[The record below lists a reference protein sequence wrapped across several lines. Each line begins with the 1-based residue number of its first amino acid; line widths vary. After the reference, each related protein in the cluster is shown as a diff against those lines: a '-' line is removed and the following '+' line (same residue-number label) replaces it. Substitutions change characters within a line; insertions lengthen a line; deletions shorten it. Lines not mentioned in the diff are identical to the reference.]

1 MKGVLLAVFLF
12 APTILPAVEP
22 DEVLADAALEIRAR
36 DISAGLRCPV
46 CRNESIDES
55 SADLARDIRV
65 MVRERLSAG
74 ETDEAVRA
82 AVVARYGEFVLLR
95 PNFDGANLILW
106 LTAPLMLLAGLGLG
120 ITTVRRRAAT
130 PQVPL
135 TADEDARLRDLLGG

>member
-1 MKGVLLAVFLF
+1 MKGVLLAVFFF

-22 DEVLADAALEIRAR
+22 DEVLADAALEMRAR

-74 ETDEAVRA
+74 ATDEAVRA

-120 ITTVRRRAAT
+120 IATVRRRAAT

>member
-22 DEVLADAALEIRAR
+22 DEVLADAALEMRAR